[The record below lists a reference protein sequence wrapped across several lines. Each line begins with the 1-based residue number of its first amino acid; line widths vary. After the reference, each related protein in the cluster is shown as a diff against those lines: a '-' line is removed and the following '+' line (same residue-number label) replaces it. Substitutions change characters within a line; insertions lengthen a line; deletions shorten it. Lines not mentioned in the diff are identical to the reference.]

1 MTNDPMEN
9 FLAIGEQLG
18 HSRSHL
24 LERGSQSSTVTV
36 TNIEQLR
43 ALVRP
48 RNPQQLQEREGDIGL
63 RSAGRPRT
71 LAEHIESYL
80 YGQGELSTSQ
90 VNAANGGLPVNVRLV
105 SDGLYTMPHGETV
118 IGPSADPTV
127 WNYGTL
133 NFYSDSVL
141 TVKNTYFTLNVQN
154 LVMQYVDP
162 KH

>member
-1 MTNDPMEN
+1 MTNEQMED

-18 HSRSHL
+18 HSRTHL
-24 LERGSQSSTVTV
+24 LARGSQTSTVTV

-48 RNPQQLQEREGDIGL
+48 RNPQQLQDREADISQ
-63 RSAGRPRT
+63 RSAGRART

-90 VNAANGGLPVNVRLV
+90 VKAANGGLPVNVRLV
-105 SDGLYTMPHGETV
+105 SEGTSTMPHGETV

-127 WNYGTL
+127 WNCGTL

>member
-1 MTNDPMEN
+1 MTNEQMEN
-9 FLAIGEQLG
+9 FLALGEQLG
-18 HSRSHL
+18 HSRSQL
-24 LERGSQSSTVTV
+24 LARGSQTSTVTV
-36 TNIEQLR
+36 TSIEQLR

-48 RNPQQLQEREGDIGL
+48 RNPQHLQDREGDISQ
-63 RSAGRPRT
+63 RAEGRPRT

-90 VNAANGGLPVNVRLV
+90 VTAANKGLPVNVRLV
-105 SDGLYTMPHGETV
+105 SEDTFTMHHGETV

-162 KH
+162 QH